1 RRGRC
6 YIPQEM
12 LNEVALRPADL
23 LKPDALPQ
31 LRPVLT
37 RLLRVALE
45 HLVQGWRYTMAIPRR
60 ELRVRLA
67 CIWPMLFAVVTLRR
81 VGVSHALLDPTVT
94 LKMTKV

>member
-1 RRGRC
+1 MLAMGIRFGKGLQLTNILRDMPADLRRGRC

-12 LNEVALRPADL
+12 LNEVSLRPADL

-45 HLVQGWRYTMAIPRR
+45 HLDQGWLYTMAIPRR
-60 ELRVRLA
+60 A
-67 CIWPMLFAVVTLRR
+67 SSSMA
-81 VGVSHALLDPTVT
+81 S
-94 LKMTKV
+94 